1 MNPLDVRAQER
12 LATITLDLAL
22 ARPERTPEAVEAAR
36 AWASLMPGYWQATFD
51 LGAALVRLDMPEL
64 AIAPLQQESGLTA
77 SVRVNT
83 THSGSW
89 RTHTSRCV
97 GERRPQRP
105 RLRPIGWPADS

>member
-1 MNPLDVRAQER
+1 MNPPDVRAQER

-22 ARPERTPEAVEAAR
+22 TRPERTPEAVEAAR
-36 AWASLMPGYWQATFD
+36 AWASLMPGYWQPTFD

-89 RTHTSRCV
+89 RTHTSRFV
-97 GERRPQRP
+97 GGAEAAAATAEAD
-105 RLRPIGWPADS
+105 RLAADS